1 MIDINTF
8 DPMTLVLIAVLNP
21 ATIAVA
27 FLLGRK
33 ANQPQKIL
41 IAALAAAL
49 CGFLLYWVAAF
60 IGLIKVHALGGEAG
74 MILVQ
79 TVAGLIWAALGY
91 YFFHEQPRHP

>member
-8 DPMTLVLIAVLNP
+8 DPLTLVLIAVLNP

-27 FLLGRK
+27 FMMGRR
-33 ANQPQKIL
+33 ADQPQKIV

-49 CGFLLYWVAAF
+49 TGFLLYWVAAF
-60 IGLIKVHALGGEAG
+60 VGLIKVHALGGEAG

-79 TVAGLIWAALGY
+79 TLAGLIWASLGY
-91 YFFHEQPRHP
+91 FVFRAKA

>member
-8 DPMTLVLIAVLNP
+8 DPMTLVLIGALNP

-27 FLLGRK
+27 FLMGRS
-33 ANQPQKIL
+33 ADQPQKLI

-49 CGFLLYWVAAF
+49 AGFILYWIAAF
-60 IGLIKVHALGGEAG
+60 VGLINVHALGGEAG

-79 TVAGLIWAALGY
+79 TVAGLAWAAAGY
-91 YFFHEQPRHP
+91 FLFRKRA